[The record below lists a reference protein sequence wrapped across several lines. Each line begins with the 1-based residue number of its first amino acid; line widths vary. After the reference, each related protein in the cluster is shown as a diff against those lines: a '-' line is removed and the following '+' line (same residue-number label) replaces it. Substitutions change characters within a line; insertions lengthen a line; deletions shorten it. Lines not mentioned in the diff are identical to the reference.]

1 MAQVKLDE
9 SKTLWER
16 WQSIADKTPDKE
28 AIVHWS
34 AGEEPFRWT
43 YGELVETANK
53 FSLALKKNGIKRG
66 EVCAIILKHD
76 PMFYPL
82 YMGISG
88 AGALPAVLA
97 YPNPR
102 LHPDKFR
109 QGLLGMSQRSGLD
122 RILTQ
127 RDLDSI
133 IRPFVEMRESTV
145 DELMFPLEWDLE
157 DISESTTRDLQV
169 VRNKVLN
176 TDAMLLQ
183 HSSGTTG
190 LQKPVV
196 LSHKAILDHVSQYG
210 EALKID
216 EEDIVVSWLPL
227 YHDMG
232 LIGAFQ
238 IPLASGVKSIHIDT
252 FEWILA
258 PVLMFE
264 SAHKERATLC
274 WLPNFAYNLCA
285 DKIPDDEMNG
295 YDLSSFRM
303 VINASEPIRSESHKR
318 FIDKFLP
325 YNFNP
330 HALSTLYGMAEVTLA
345 FSQNPPGQ
353 KVNEITVDRQKLAQG
368 IVKLADENTEVKRVC
383 VSSGILIPD
392 TEMKIVKDDRSE
404 ANEFEVGEIVVKS
417 ICLFDG
423 YRNYPEKTA
432 ECMDEEGWYY
442 SGDYGF
448 VYDGELYVIGRKKDI
463 IIVAG
468 KNIYP
473 EDVEV
478 VLNELD
484 QIIPGRVIAFGEEDE
499 ELGTEQIGVVAETK
513 LTEYEDL
520 RKLRLNIIR
529 AGMTIDVNIGKV
541 YLVPPRWLIKSSS
554 GKPSRKANK
563 ERILAG
569 NDEAIWTEEK
579 FRQTSVER

>member
-1 MAQVKLDE
+1 MARVKLDE
-9 SKTLWER
+9 AKTLWER
-16 WQSIADKTPDKE
+16 WQSIADKTPEKE
-28 AIVHWS
+28 AIIHWT

-43 YGELVETANK
+43 FGDLVETANK

-66 EVCAIILKHD
+66 EVCAIILNHN

-109 QGLLGMSQRSGLD
+109 QGLVGMSQRSGLD
-122 RILTQ
+122 RVLTQ
-127 RDLDSI
+127 RDLEGI
-133 IRPFVEMRESTV
+133 IRPFIEMKESTV
-145 DELMFPLEWDLE
+145 DELMFPLEWDLKKIAE
-157 DISESTTRDLQV
+157 ETIKDLKV
-169 VRNKVLN
+169 VRSKVQS

-196 LSHKAILDHVSQYG
+196 LSHKAVLDHVAQYG

-232 LIGAFQ
+232 LVGAFQ
-238 IPLASGVKSIHIDT
+238 IPLASGVKSIQIDT
-252 FEWILA
+252 FEWILS

-264 SAHKERATLC
+264 ATHKEKATMC

-285 DKIPDDEMNG
+285 DKVPEDEMEG
-295 YDLSSFRM
+295 FDLSSLRLI
-303 VINASEPIRSESHKR
+303 INASEPIRSESHKR
-318 FIDKFLP
+318 FLDKFVP
-325 YNFNP
+325 YKLNP
-330 HALSTLYGMAEVTLA
+330 LALSTLYGMAEVTLA

-368 IVKLADENTEVKRVC
+368 IVKLADEATEVKRVC
-383 VSSGILIPD
+383 VSSGVLLPD
-392 TEMKIVKDDRSE
+392 TEMKIVREDKSE
-404 ANEFEVGEIVVKS
+404 VGEFEVGEIVVKS
-417 ICLFDG
+417 ICLFEG

-432 ECMDEEGWYY
+432 ECMDDEGWYY

-448 VYDGELYVIGRKKDI
+448 VYNNELYVIGRKKDI

-478 VLNELD
+478 VLNGIE
-484 QIIPGRVIAFGEEDE
+484 QIIPGRVIAFGEDDE
-499 ELGTEQIGVVAETK
+499 LLGTEQISIVAETK
-513 LTEYEDL
+513 FTEYEDL
-520 RKLRLNIIR
+520 RKLRLDIMR
-529 AGMTIDVNIGKV
+529 AGMTIDVNIGRV

-563 ERILAG
+563 ERIITG
-569 NDEAIWTEEK
+569 TDEAIWSEEK
-579 FRQTSVER
+579 HRQSSAG